1 MLLVL
6 LVEEVL
12 SAFLSYSYTRQKQ
25 PVGVSWLLL
34 PGYSRTAPLRMRLAA
49 KQTKRP
55 RSRVVDMDGPTPD
68 TPEDVPE
75 LIDPSDIPE
84 LHYDKKNHPIPHQ
97 PWRRGTTEGCEDPI
111 EAPWRQEASKLIK
124 KAARMV
130 GGNVIDV
137 TWYLTQVV
145 ITVDDTLLDMVDD
158 YTTGPEIILA
168 PNNEHDGPEYFDP
181 EDPNPE
187 PIWADEEEYLYER
200 DDETEDMLKKNMY
213 ARKDEDDDDDVD
225 WPVEN
230 PVKLFAEKETREDMA
245 AMSDEEE
252 ARLENEERP
261 VDSGILELNTAA
273 LSTMARAILD
283 ALEAVED
290 TLRVL
295 ERHEVILTSPG
306 APDVLETQRQF
317 DAWRGFDVIVE
328 TQDPFQSNRILRG
341 KLLTRNSMDLVINK
355 KGRMVTIPLNF
366 VKCVKLPPAKREKG
380 VPRDAPF

>member
-1 MLLVL
+1 
-6 LVEEVL
+6 
-12 SAFLSYSYTRQKQ
+12 
-25 PVGVSWLLL
+25 
-34 PGYSRTAPLRMRLAA
+34 
-49 KQTKRP
+49 
-55 RSRVVDMDGPTPD
+55 VVDEDGPTPAAPD
-68 TPEDVPE
+68 DAPE
-75 LIDPSDIPE
+75 LIDPADIPE
-84 LHYDKKNHPIPHQ
+84 LHYDKNSHPIPHQ

-111 EAPWRQEASKLIK
+111 EAPWRQEAEQIIK

-145 ITVDDTLLDMVDD
+145 ITVDDAMLQNVDD

-168 PNNEHDGPEYFDP
+168 PDDDGPEFFDP

-200 DDETEDMLKKNMY
+200 DDETEEMLKKNTY
-213 ARKDEDDDDDVD
+213 ARKDDDDDDD
-225 WPVEN
+225 DDDLPPEN
-230 PVKLFAEKETREDMA
+230 PVKLLAEKETREDMA
-245 AMSDEEE
+245 AMSEEEE

-261 VDSGILELNTAA
+261 VDSGIFELDTAA

-283 ALEAVED
+283 ALEPVED
-290 TLRVL
+290 SLHVL

-328 TQDPFQSNRILRG
+328 TQDPFNSNRVLKG